1 MSDRVALMSFMFTFP
16 WLLSIETWALF
27 RARRI
32 AETEGRSCE
41 GPKEGPTQIALPPWE
56 LDVGRMNGKACSEC
70 QEIEGNTLNSSP
82 LEL

>member
-1 MSDRVALMSFMFTFP
+1 MSDRVALSSFMSSFP

-27 RARRI
+27 RAGRI

-41 GPKEGPTQIALPPWE
+41 GPKEGPMQIALPPWE
-56 LDVGRMNGKACSEC
+56 LAVGRINGKDSSEC